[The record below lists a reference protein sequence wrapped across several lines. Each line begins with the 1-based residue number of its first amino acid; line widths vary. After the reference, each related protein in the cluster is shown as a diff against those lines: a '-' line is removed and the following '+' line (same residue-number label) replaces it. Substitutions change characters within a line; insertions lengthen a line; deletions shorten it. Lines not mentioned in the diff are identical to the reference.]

1 MRTTAIEWEISNQ
14 YMRTVTLVIKSLSL
28 STDLKDTALKLDV
41 AKNVL
46 QFVLETAHQ

>member
-41 AKNVL
+41 VNCEIRISFYGHV
-46 QFVLETAHQ
+46 